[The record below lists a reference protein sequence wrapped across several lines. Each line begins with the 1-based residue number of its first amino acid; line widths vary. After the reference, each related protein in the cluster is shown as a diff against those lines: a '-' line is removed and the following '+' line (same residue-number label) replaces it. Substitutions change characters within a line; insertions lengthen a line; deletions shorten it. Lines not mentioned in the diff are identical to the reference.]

1 MLAATTGSRSLT
13 PMSEIETASN
23 RAAPESKAPRRGPPA
38 AHLVAG
44 DYVGQ
49 QASVAAQAIRRM
61 DLRPGLER
69 SFDDDAPVGAVLG
82 QDPAPGESVARGG
95 MVTLYVAA
103 PSAGASGKPPG
114 PPDGQQITAPVVI
127 PAADSLGAA
136 SSQAPAP
143 TRRSRKPG
151 LAGSAAA
158 QEPDLVPAPQPLL
171 RREEDTDEE
180 LVAHTNDV
188 FSGRTTELP
197 AWHRAYSRRIEW
209 RLGLAT
215 PRRLLKSAAIVLAVV
230 VPAVLIE
237 RLAVVPH
244 PRPAA
249 VPRIAGHEA
258 SAAVPVLHRSAVR
271 PKAGPASRRH
281 AHPAAVRTERP
292 RSPAAQPVART
303 PAPQAGT
310 GPAAAPEVPAR
321 APASSIP
328 AQTQEQSGG
337 GLFSP

>member
-1 MLAATTGSRSLT
+1 
-13 PMSEIETASN
+13 MSEIETAPK
-23 RAAPESKAPRRGPPA
+23 RPAPGSKSPHRGSPA
-38 AHLVAG
+38 AQLVAG

-69 SFDDDAPVGAVLG
+69 SFDDNAAVGLVLG

-103 PSAGASGKPPG
+103 PTGAPAPG
-114 PPDGQQITAPVVI
+114 PADGQKIAAPAVI
-127 PAADSLGAA
+127 PAAPPLGA
-136 SSQAPAP
+136 SPPSDMSVPR
-143 TRRSRKPG
+143 RRSRKPG
-151 LAGSAAA
+151 LAGSTA
-158 QEPDLVPAPQPLL
+158 QEPDLAPAPQPL

-180 LVAHTNDV
+180 LLAHTNEV
-188 FSGRTTELP
+188 FSGRTTEMP
-197 AWHRAYSRRIEW
+197 AWHRPYSRRIEW
-209 RLGLAT
+209 RLGLGT
-215 PRRLLKSAAIVLAVV
+215 PRRLLKSAAIVLAAVAF
-230 VPAVLIE
+230 AVLIE

-249 VPRIAGHEA
+249 GPRVAGQVA
-258 SAAVPVLHRSAVR
+258 GAAVPVVHRSAVR
-271 PKAGPASRRH
+271 PKAVPASRHR
-281 AHPAAVRTERP
+281 AHRAAVRTERQ
-292 RSPAAQPVART
+292 RSRASQRLARA
-303 PAPQAGT
+303 PAPQAGS
-310 GPAAAPEVPAR
+310 GPAAAVEVPAR